1 LQAKLSIG
9 ASNDPLEQEADRVA
23 DQVLAAP
30 ANAAVRDAP
39 LQIQRYAGQATDGVG
54 AAPTSVNRVLAGSGR
69 QMEPTL
75 QRDMEQRFGH
85 DFSQV
90 RIHSDGAAEQSARD
104 VNAHSYTV
112 GHDIVFGA
120 GRFAPGTHEGRRLIA
135 HELTHVVQQTN
146 SDAIRIGHSNDKRG
160 LAPVSRDLVRV
171 VQHSTTGGAQVLRR
185 KPDSQIDR
193 IRDYLSYGLFDWE
206 VTDVDAVAA
215 LTILRG
221 LPLIRQA
228 EFVSDTKYA
237 DRLRENLPPDRKAEF
252 AQIEKDAQSAL
263 PPKGTVESIIDKLSY
278 GLFDWAITNAD
289 AIEALEALKGLSAE
303 RLAVALNRINYGRLM
318 DNLPVERR
326 QELVD
331 LLEAAVGT
339 GGTTETSE
347 KQEPGVALRSLR
359 FTSDHGIMKDN
370 RGDWTASG
378 KPFQEPEWTVSP
390 EGKEMSAPIS
400 HSKDSNVEVEI
411 GMDVAP
417 STARPAPVGI
427 MGQSDV
433 DFLRFS
439 FSGSASGG
447 TGKVIAMTSA
457 GKVPDEVT
465 AFHDKYVTW
474 KVRWGSREREM
485 GRSGP
490 FTIFTTMNYPKD
502 STAVTYKR
510 MEKAVELVGSSPT
523 LVPHDIVK
531 NIMFRWTSFN
541 LDVRYTNEWDLAAD
555 METGAQCIDLVRFVQ
570 SVIGM
575 VGAPGVAK
583 AVVIWAQ
590 PAAPRVAIEDP
601 WPSGGMSSGRI
612 PPYPGQPMWRAILL
626 DGDMR
631 PNNYE
636 AALVFSDSGTTG
648 YYPGGVP
655 SVMSHPDEVLRVFN
669 CLAWIQPVDGGRYEI
684 MDVPASYRV
693 GACTVGTRH
702 SW

>member
-1 LQAKLSIG
+1 MSTAAPLQTLAAKPQPLSGSTHAGVLLQRKCACGSPTSSLTGECVECKSEKRLQTKLTMG
-9 ASNDPLEQEADRVA
+9 ASNDPLEKEADRIV

-30 ANAAVRDAP
+30 ANPAVSGAP
-39 LQIQRYAGQATDGVG
+39 LHIQRFTGQPSALAGTVPA
-54 AAPTSVNRVLAGSGR
+54 SVDHVLAGSGR
-69 QMEPTL
+69 LLGPALRQ
-75 QRDMEQRFGH
+75 DMEQRFGY
-85 DFSQV
+85 DFSRV
-90 RIHSDGAAEQSARD
+90 RVHSGGEAEQSARE
-104 VNAHSYTV
+104 VNAHAYTV

-120 GRFAPGTHEGRRLIA
+120 GQFAPGTRDGRRLIA
-135 HELTHVVQQTN
+135 HELTHVVQQTD
-146 SDAIRIGHSNDKRG
+146 SDAIRIVQSNDKSG
-160 LAPVSRDLVRV
+160 LAPVSRELVHV
-171 VQHSTTGGAQVLRR
+171 VQQSTTGGAQVLRR

-193 IRDYLSYGLFDWE
+193 IRDYLSYGLFDWA

-278 GLFDWAITNAD
+278 GLFDWAITDAD
-289 AIEALEALKGLSAE
+289 AIEALEALKGLSGE
-303 RLAVALNRINYGRLM
+303 RLAVALNRIDYGRLM

-339 GGTTETSE
+339 AGATETSE
-347 KQEPGVALRSLR
+347 KQDPGVALRSLR

-370 RGDWTASG
+370 REDWTASG
-378 KPFQEPEWTVSP
+378 KPFPEPEWTISP
-390 EGKEMSAPIS
+390 EGKEKSAPIS
-400 HSKDSNVEVEI
+400 HRKDSNVAVEI

-417 STARPAPVGI
+417 STAQTAPVGI
-427 MGQSDV
+427 IGQSDV

-447 TGKVIAMTSA
+447 AGKVIAMTSA
-457 GKVPDEVT
+457 GKVPDEVA

-490 FTIFTTMNYPKD
+490 FTVFTTMGYPKD
-502 STAVTYKR
+502 PAAVTYKR

-531 NIMFRWTSFN
+531 NIMFR
-541 LDVRYTNEWDLAAD
+541 
-555 METGAQCIDLVRFVQ
+555 
-570 SVIGM
+570 
-575 VGAPGVAK
+575 
-583 AVVIWAQ
+583 
-590 PAAPRVAIEDP
+590 
-601 WPSGGMSSGRI
+601 
-612 PPYPGQPMWRAILL
+612 
-626 DGDMR
+626 
-631 PNNYE
+631 
-636 AALVFSDSGTTG
+636 
-648 YYPGGVP
+648 
-655 SVMSHPDEVLRVFN
+655 
-669 CLAWIQPVDGGRYEI
+669 
-684 MDVPASYRV
+684 
-693 GACTVGTRH
+693 
-702 SW
+702 